1 LKEEGKKVGL
11 LFYVFFIF
19 IAGLSS
25 LIYILLKYRNVSLLG
40 TILFGILIFTS
51 DNLSAPL
58 PKTGSVSVNF
68 GLSLASLIIFGPAT
82 AVVVTLIS
90 ILNIKELIKRV
101 PYYKHLFNAGQYLL
115 SFSVGA
121 FLFDLF
127 YDKSQTNFFY
137 AKNIWIIFLVTYIF
151 FFLNTILTAGAISL
165 SSGINVFNVWMFN
178 FAWLIPFQFFLSAMA
193 IAIAFL
199 YERFSPFT
207 LIFTSLPLII
217 AQYTYLLR
225 IKERRTILNS
235 IMQIVK
241 IIEAKDVYTAG
252 HSMRVADY
260 CEKIARGL
268 RLNEYDIEVV
278 KNLANLHDIG
288 KIQIDLAILNKTTKL
303 SSKDW
308 AEMRKHPVISYEV
321 VKQIDFLKDKA
332 TSILYHHERIDG
344 KGYPFGK
351 KDEDIPFFARILCVA
366 DSYDAMTTDRPYR
379 TALTYEQSLAELE
392 KNKGTQFDSKVC
404 DIMIG
409 ILKAQRVRQE
419 QVFNPAEMI

>member
-1 LKEEGKKVGL
+1 MKEEGRKVGL
-11 LFYVFFIF
+11 LFYVFLVFLTG
-19 IAGLSS
+19 AAS
-25 LIYILLKYRNVSLLG
+25 LVYILFKYRNISLLG
-40 TILFGILIFTS
+40 VVLFGLLIFTS

-82 AVVVTLIS
+82 AVIVTIIS
-90 ILNIKELIKRV
+90 ILNIKELVKRV
-101 PYYKHLFNAGQYLL
+101 PYYKHFFNAGQYLL
-115 SFSVGA
+115 SFSVIA
-121 FLFDLF
+121 VLFEMF
-127 YDKSQTNFFY
+127 YNRSQANFFY
-137 AKNIWIIFLVTYIF
+137 AKNIWIILLATYIF
-151 FFLNTILTAGAISL
+151 FVFNTTLTAGAISL
-165 SSGINVFNVWMFN
+165 SSGTNIVNVWIFN

-199 YERFSPFT
+199 YVRYSPFT

-225 IKERRTILNS
+225 LKERRTILNS

-260 CEKIARGL
+260 SESIARGM
-268 RLNEYDIEVV
+268 RLNEYDIEIVR
-278 KNLANLHDIG
+278 NLASLHDIG
-288 KIQIDLAILNKTTKL
+288 KIQIDLAILNKATKL
-303 SSKDW
+303 NDKDW

-321 VKQIDFLKDKA
+321 VRHIDFLKDKA

-351 KDEDIPFFARILCVA
+351 KEEDIPLFARILCVA
-366 DSYDAMTTDRPYR
+366 DSYDAMTSNRPYR
-379 TALTYEQSLAELE
+379 QALNYEQSLEELE
-392 KNKGTQFDSKVC
+392 KNKGLQFDAKVC
-404 DIMIG
+404 DVMIE
-409 ILKAQRVRQE
+409 IIKERMARSKRAL
-419 QVFNPAEMI
+419 NPV